1 MDQQT
6 VFSQMQQFGNEWFK
20 LVAEQTTR
28 VTSALAELE
37 NLQKRSLAQAAT
49 FVDEAGRVA
58 KESLATA
65 EQFSAQWHPRGAD
78 AFAFAFVFQG
88 QGLGFTGGLLGR
100 SLIGALGEIDT
111 PTESRA

>member
-65 EQFSAQWHPRGAD
+65 EQFSAQWRRAMQD
-78 AFAFAFVFQG
+78 ATQRTLEV
-88 QGLGFTGGLLGR
+88 L
-100 SLIGALGEIDT
+100 T
-111 PTESRA
+111 PSPSPSSSKAKA

>member
-28 VTSALAELE
+28 VTEALAELE
-37 NLQKRSLAQAAT
+37 NIQKRGLAQAAS

-58 KESLATA
+58 KESLSTA
-65 EQFSAQWHPRGAD
+65 EQFSAQWRKAMQE
-78 AFAFAFVFQG
+78 ATQRT
-88 QGLGFTGGLLGR
+88 LELL
-100 SLIGALGEIDT
+100 T
-111 PTESRA
+111 PPKAKVKA